1 MGMSENP
8 DDARGEPV
16 AESSLPPESTS
27 LDELVEAEL
36 EDAENVLVIG
46 PMSRSRDEAT
56 CGSFFRAA
64 PVSERNVL
72 FVSLTQSA
80 DERMAVLRAHSDDLP
95 PKVSIVSGTDGYDSE
110 TTQQAG
116 ETSIA
121 VDTISD
127 PSDLPKLGI
136 TISRAVSSWTEDG
149 RGAVVCFHSL
159 TALLQYVDRQ
169 RVFRF
174 LHVLQE
180 RLGSVDAVTHYHMDS
195 EAHDQQTLATV
206 RPLFDAVVEVDP
218 DGGADLVG

>member
-1 MGMSENP
+1 MSENP

-36 EDAENVLVIG
+36 DDAENVLVLG

-80 DERMAVLRAHSDDLP
+80 DERMAVLRAHTDDLP

-110 TTQQAG
+110 TTLQAG

-136 TISRAVSSWTEDG
+136 TISRAVSSWAEDG

-174 LHVLQE
+174 LHVLQD